1 MPLILNNQDGISPV
15 SKLFSKLSVS
25 NLVNFCMDDGIVPVS
40 LLLLKSKVVMLD
52 RLPIS
57 IGISMDKE
65 LSAQVQYFQFLQ
77 IQN

>member
-1 MPLILNNQDGISPV
+1 MDDGIV
-15 SKLFSKLSVS
+15 NLVNFCMDDGIQQVVFSQSV
-25 NLVNFCMDDGIVPVS
+25 VNFCMDDGIVPVS

-65 LSAQVQYFQFLQ
+65 L
-77 IQN
+77 